1 MPTRRA
7 ILRRVG
13 RVHGDLSPTGPGC
26 RVREQVRERAP
37 RGVLDARGEAMGMHH
52 PVHRAVCN
60 GHQVQLLHTA
70 AAVLVGKIAPPPR
83 AALLDT
89 GHHLAPRGPCG
100 RALLLRAEAALGLG
114 ERLLFFRE
122 DAWVGKRLL
131 GAEQGEGLE
140 AHVNAHLLPRRR
152 QRRRRSA
159 RAREAHLPRAG
170 APARDRRRLGRT
182 FQGPVGDQLDAS
194 NRRDEQA
201 RGRGT
206 CVQLVAHR
214 PLREGAAGV
223 TSRPTKAGR
232 AGLLTRSTA
241 AEEGLKGPVNAHR
254 HVLQHLRWDPRPR
267 GPLRFAGGP
276 RGVLIVEAHRLLP
289 LFPSSASFRKQVVVQ
304 PAALLKLALQEA
316 LLFFGRIQAVSE
328 RLTHAS
334 IVA

>member
-1 MPTRRA
+1 
-7 ILRRVG
+7 
-13 RVHGDLSPTGPGC
+13 
-26 RVREQVRERAP
+26 
-37 RGVLDARGEAMGMHH
+37 MHH

-170 APARDRRRLGRT
+170 APARDRRRLGR
-182 FQGPVGDQLDAS
+182 A
-194 NRRDEQA
+194 
-201 RGRGT
+201 
-206 CVQLVAHR
+206 
-214 PLREGAAGV
+214 LRKGAAGV
-223 TSRPTKAGR
+223 ASRPTKAGR

-289 LFPSSASFRKQVVVQ
+289 LFPSSASVRQPVVVQPVVVQ

-316 LLFFGRIQAVSE
+316 LLFFGWIPAVAERPTQARSG
-328 RLTHAS
+328 A
-334 IVA
+334 